1 MSRISQSGA
10 IVVRGDEQGPRI
22 LVVRARKS
30 PEDWIFPK
38 GHIESGES
46 PEETALREANEE
58 TGIRG
63 VVIGAVGARL
73 EFESGGESVSVQYFL
88 IYARTDGVSSEGRD
102 KRWCSLPEALKLLTH
117 RDAQALL
124 ASVESEINWWTT
136 SHERSPDNPFT
147 DLILA
152 EFNHLGESL
161 LRNEEGGE
169 KRVAFFLTFA
179 GGVGTAVGFLTGK
192 DGPLNHQ
199 GVVLVPV
206 TLLILLLLGYGTFV
220 RMIVRNA
227 ASDRYKRRLSR
238 IRQYFLQGVD
248 DPRRH
253 FLPFAPFDHAWR
265 KPSSWK
271 NLGPGGWFETMAIVQ
286 AILVGALGA
295 FAAAPIVPTLIARLL
310 VGFVAAGVVWYGLIK
325 WGNELYRRK
334 MSE

>member
-220 RMIVRNA
+220 RMIVRNGPCMA
-227 ASDRYKRRLSR
+227 EAVIVEKSRPWRMVRDNGHRAGNSRRRSRGIRCRTDRSHTHR
-238 IRQYFLQGVD
+238 
-248 DPRRH
+248 
-253 FLPFAPFDHAWR
+253 AT
-265 KPSSWK
+265 
-271 NLGPGGWFETMAIVQ
+271 PGGLRRRGCG
-286 AILVGALGA
+286 LVRAH
-295 FAAAPIVPTLIARLL
+295 
-310 VGFVAAGVVWYGLIK
+310 
-325 WGNELYRRK
+325 
-334 MSE
+334 